1 MGCSFGGLTAANFA
15 AAPIRRS
22 RIGYRNL
29 RAKGA
34 LVSTQVQG
42 IELFM

>member
-1 MGCSFGGLTAANFA
+1 MGCSFGGPTAANFA

-29 RAKGA
+29 RAKGS
-34 LVSTQVQG
+34 LVSKQLQT